1 MPGRTKGIRRSKQSR
16 IDRYYTVT
24 DKNPETGA
32 LPKDEKTKAKV
43 DVKMEDKKKED

>member
-24 DKNPETGA
+24 DKDPETGT
-32 LPKDEKTKAKV
+32 LPNNEVKAEKVEEA
-43 DVKMEDKKKED
+43 KKED

>member
-24 DKNPETGA
+24 DKDPKTGT
-32 LPKDEKTKAKV
+32 LPKDEVKVEEVKT
-43 DVKMEDKKKED
+43 EEKKED